1 MSNCK
6 CQERRSRVFARKHTC
21 PRRRHSSA
29 RSAAPGRASA
39 STLGLGA
46 SAKCGGASEHLGT
59 PEEKHLQEGAG
70 ARSVEGRA
78 SASTIGKETNARSAV
93 GRASAKKEPVQG
105 VRRGKH
111 LPAQPHK
118 EPVHDVQGRQGR
130 LDAARSRGALAST
143 LTDSTVC
150 HGCCT
155 SWAPVV
161 SSGVHSFKLKL
172 L

>member
-1 MSNCK
+1 MTRE
-6 CQERRSRVFARKHTC
+6 ERAAVSG
-21 PRRRHSSA
+21 RRQTETREGGAGEGSEHEGGRRGNASTIGEGRCA
-29 RSAAPGRASA
+29 RSA
-39 STLGLGA
+39 
-46 SAKCGGASEHLGT
+46 
-59 PEEKHLQEGAG
+59 
-70 ARSVEGRA
+70 EGRA

-93 GRASAKKEPVQG
+93 GRASSKKEPVQG

-150 HGCCT
+150 HG
-155 SWAPVV
+155 
-161 SSGVHSFKLKL
+161 
-172 L
+172 